1 MNFINKNIL
10 KEFDE
15 LLSKYKLSSVSHF
28 KTRDVEQVM
37 EKPPIQV
44 HDKHIQI
51 NLIVPD
57 FFEEIKEK

>member
-1 MNFINKNIL
+1 MNNINKEIL
-10 KEFDE
+10 KEFDA
-15 LLSKYKLSSVSHF
+15 LLSKYKLSSTCHY